1 MNICNQ
7 PINNTNNQPI
17 ICNHWHS
24 DGLMANLWDST
35 RPKLS
40 DFSSE
45 IIDGLLMGSFMGNV
59 QQNGAA
65 IHSKRATKEVF
76 HQQISD

>member
-1 MNICNQ
+1 MGDIRVTKWCNVVFKKQKKTLIINNNESIRMNICNQ

-35 RPKLS
+35 DQKSS
-40 DFSSE
+40 DFS
-45 IIDGLLMGSFMGNV
+45 
-59 QQNGAA
+59 
-65 IHSKRATKEVF
+65 
-76 HQQISD
+76 